1 MQPRRRLE
9 NNSVK
14 KLGELSP
21 SVEMRKEE
29 VEDDSGD
36 TDAYTGVLIARS
48 FTLVF
53 VVTLLACFFLQG
65 VVTRVH
71 TYIKKKNVHTYIH
84 THIYTLRRK
93 ILIVEFQC
101 VLTMYFVFKQHLM
114 LKCFKKCVLTSVRLW
129 TLDHNH

>member
-71 TYIKKKNVHTYIH
+71 TYIKKKNIHTYIH
-84 THIYTLRRK
+84 THIQTLRRK

-101 VLTMYFVFKQHLM
+101 VLTMYFVF
-114 LKCFKKCVLTSVRLW
+114 
-129 TLDHNH
+129 